1 MANMTHT
8 FVIKNYELRI
18 KRAYTLSI
26 LSTLNSPNI
35 QDGAVF
41 SRRGRLRTR
50 TAAKLP
56 IQENL
61 IPYITVETVVGLA
74 VVLVEVEQGLGV
86 CGVVHLLPQQLP
98 LADDAVVLGRYLLH
112 QQEGLLCRLQIVMIE
127 CMGVLIGYHAVNQ

>member
-1 MANMTHT
+1 MANRTHT

-18 KRAYTLSI
+18 KRAYILRTLSI
-26 LSTLNSPNI
+26 LSILI
-35 QDGAVF
+35 DQQ
-41 SRRGRLRTR
+41 
-50 TAAKLP
+50 LP

-61 IPYITVETVVGLA
+61 IPYVAVEAVVGLA

-112 QQEGLLCRLQIVMIE
+112 QQEGLLCRLHIVVIE
-127 CMGVLIGYHAVNQ
+127 CIGVLIRYHAVYQQDIHRILS